1 VRGGPIIEH
10 QIREIVEELSFIQ
23 ERFFKRSSD
32 EVVRL
37 AQRIAD
43 TFRNQGRLL
52 VFGTGISG
60 HISQI
65 LASSLIH
72 RVAVSRPPLPAIALT
87 ADGALLSGIA
97 EDRAPEEVFSRQIEA
112 LGRNKQDM
120 ALAISCDGDSPA
132 TLRGLVRARE
142 SGLETAAILG
152 KDGGKMKNYTELSL
166 VVEAERPARVHEV
179 HLIAVQVLAQ
189 IVERKLFS
197 L

>member
-1 VRGGPIIEH
+1 VRGGSIIEH
-10 QIREIVEELSFIQ
+10 QIREIVEELTFIQ

-32 EVVRL
+32 DVVRL

-43 TFRNQGRLL
+43 TFRNQGRLII
-52 VFGTGISG
+52 FGTGVSG

-72 RVAVSRPPLPAIALT
+72 RVAVNRPPLPAMALT

-97 EDRAPEEVFSRQIEA
+97 EDRAPEEVFSRPIEA
-112 LGRNKQDM
+112 LGRKQDM

-142 SGLETAAILG
+142 SGMETAAILG
-152 KDGGKMKNYTELSL
+152 KDGGKIKNYTELSL